1 MPIPGSGLEPDVP
14 TEQFRAIVERYEH
27 APNQCTIF
35 PADAS
40 DDEHRTAWVTAAE
53 PGFVHLAD
61 HR

>member
-1 MPIPGSGLEPDVP
+1 MTVPERDLAPDAP
-14 TEQFRAIVERYEH
+14 TEQFRAVVERYEG

-40 DDEHRTAWVTAAE
+40 GGERRTAWVTAVE

-61 HR
+61 CR